1 MVQRDYVRK
10 KSRTKKNKSRFMP
23 KLMIFIAIVLIALF
37 SAVLYV
43 ISNNN
48 KTDKV
53 VEQSKK
59 KTEPPAITLPE
70 QPQERWTYLKEL
82 ETPNA
87 SSRSSSNSVASE
99 RQQILDSFVNNPRV
113 VTPQTQTNQTTQVAK
128 ATSISTTSQTKWLL
142 QCGAFKDKFNAD
154 TLRAQLAMSG
164 FSGNITSG
172 QLYRVTVGP
181 YTNKN
186 DADKV
191 VNSLKS
197 NGINS
202 CTVTNQ

>member
-1 MVQRDYVRK
+1 
-10 KSRTKKNKSRFMP
+10 
-23 KLMIFIAIVLIALF
+23 MIFIAIVLIALF

-59 KTEPPAITLPE
+59 KTEPPALTLPE

-87 SSRSSSNSVASE
+87 SSGTSSSSVASE
-99 RQQILDSFVNNPRV
+99 RQQILDSFVNNTRV
-113 VTPQTQTNQTTQVAK
+113 VTPQVQTNTTTQAAK
-128 ATSISTTSQTKWLL
+128 ATSIPVSSQTKWLL

-181 YTNKN
+181 YANKN